1 MALDCAALE
10 ELGFDVALPF
20 GTDDDDED
28 DEDDEE
34 EDDDVCEVGRDLD
47 LFLLWSSSS
56 STNRFGGL
64 RTRPEP
70 LMLHNACVPPRRLWP
85 RPRPQHQRPD
95 GH

>member
-47 LFLLWSSSS
+47 FFLLWSSSS

-70 LMLHNACVPPRRLWP
+70 LTLWTT
-85 RPRPQHQRPD
+85 D
-95 GH
+95 CMSS